1 MVVLPVLSELKTVLL
16 TLVKNLCN
24 SYEIPLP
31 IVFTVYLFVIPL
43 LYFSISHRLGFR
55 FSKRVFYTIM
65 AKTKE
70 YKARST
76 RGFKIPNV

>member
-1 MVVLPVLSELKTVLL
+1 MVVSPLLSELKTVLF
-16 TLVKNLCN
+16 TLVKNVCKL
-24 SYEIPLP
+24 YEIPLP

-43 LYFSISHRLGFR
+43 LYFTISQRLGIR
-55 FSKRVFYTIM
+55 YSKRVIYTIM

-76 RGFKIPNV
+76 QGFKIPNV